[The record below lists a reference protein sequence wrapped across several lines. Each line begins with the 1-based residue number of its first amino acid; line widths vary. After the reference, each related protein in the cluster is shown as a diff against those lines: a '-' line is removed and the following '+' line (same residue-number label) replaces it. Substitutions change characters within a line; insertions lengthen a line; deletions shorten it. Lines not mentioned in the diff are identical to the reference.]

1 MMIALSTGED
11 DDFAAF
17 LGVSL
22 RTLARYKRHPDK
34 MPLACKRLLRLRIS
48 GDLRALGGDEWEHF
62 YIKRGLLYLPEYRNG
77 FTAHHIRAMFFEVQ
91 QVKALQNE
99 LKALKRE
106 LWASKKVREAERNG
120 SRGDCLRPFDDAR
133 CGHGFGNFERLYIR
147 HHGYYADDAH
157 A

>member
-1 MMIALSTGED
+1 MPLIHGED
-11 DDFAAF
+11 DDF

-62 YIKRGLLYLPEYRNG
+62 YINRGLLYLPEYRNG

-120 SRGDCLRPFDDAR
+120 SRMARIQDHVAALQAVSAALLRECADAQTLR
-133 CGHGFGNFERLYIR
+133 RRLFE
-147 HHGYYADDAH
+147 AV
-157 A
+157 